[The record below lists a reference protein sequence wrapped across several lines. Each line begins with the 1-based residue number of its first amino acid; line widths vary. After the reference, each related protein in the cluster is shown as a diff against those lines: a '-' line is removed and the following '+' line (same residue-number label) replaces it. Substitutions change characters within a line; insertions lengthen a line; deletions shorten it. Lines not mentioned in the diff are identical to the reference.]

1 MLSDSMVQKKGYE
14 ALLKALGDIDIDRFI
29 SLTIKEPQDYTEWRN
44 ENLNQN
50 LTPEEFSNMAMD
62 FVRNDL

>member
-14 ALLKALGDIDIDRFI
+14 TLLKALGDIDIDRFI
-29 SLTIKEPQDYTEWRN
+29 SLTIKEPQDYTEWRK